1 MELSIYNKS
10 GLKNFVT
17 VATASLLVT
26 STLISGTVHAGD
38 RCRVVSVTET
48 ESVAEIQQYDSLNRS
63 VNHTQNGTQCSVSFN
78 ALIAGKYYP
87 AIATVEKDADPQ
99 FVCEQ
104 AFQQAAQDV
113 RRRAAGERITKKEHM
128 VCDGDGNNGYKPR
141 RDYEQTWNYKGFT
154 CKHFVQKVQQGG
166 KLYTINKP
174 ACEVGPGQWV
184 GIENW

>member
-1 MELSIYNKS
+1 MAAM
-10 GLKNFVT
+10 GC
-17 VATASLLVT
+17 LLVT
-26 STLISGTVHAGD
+26 STAVATD
-38 RCRVVSVTET
+38 RCRVVTVTET
-48 ESVAEIQQYDSLNRS
+48 ESVAQIQQYDSLNRS
-63 VNHTQNGTQCSVSFN
+63 VNYTQNGTQCSVFFN

-87 AIATVEKDADPQ
+87 ASATVEKNADPQ

-113 RRRAAGERITKKEHM
+113 RRRAAGERIVKKEHM
-128 VCDGDGNNGYKPR
+128 VCDGQNNYTPR
-141 RDYEQTWNYKGFT
+141 NDYEQTWNYKGFK

>member
-1 MELSIYNKS
+1 MELSTINKC
-10 GLKNFVT
+10 GFVSY
-17 VATASLLVT
+17 VAMGCLLAT
-26 STLISGTVHAGD
+26 SVVAAD

-48 ESVAEIQQYDSLNRS
+48 ESVAKIQQYDSLNRS
-63 VNHTQNGTQCSVSFN
+63 ISRTQNGNQCSVSFN

-87 AIATVEKDADPQ
+87 AIATVEKNADAT

-128 VCDGDGNNGYKPR
+128 VCDGDGNNNYTPR
-141 RDYEQTWNYKGFT
+141 NDYEQTWNYKGFT

-166 KLYTINKP
+166 QLYTINKP
-174 ACEVGPGQWV
+174 ACEIGPGQWV